1 MNSLPDTAAIADTI
15 RTIYEQDVANGASA
29 IEIFVNHELSQFS
42 EPQKQQT
49 IKNLVSHFSD
59 SQLIQPPSSPFDD
72 DQLLRFCSL
81 LLGYPV
87 NAVDLKA
94 EALQLRLT
102 EALTI
107 IFETL
112 NQLIRTINLT
122 LLDDGQNQETIR
134 FLIGEQLDGSRDD
147 TSLKEQL
154 DKIQTAF
161 VTSHRAF
168 KMAMQDTVKKIL
180 TELDPDTI
188 TGNSASGAKF
198 NPLRKFDDFN
208 RYKKSYKQCQQ
219 WVDSGR
225 CMESFLRNFE
235 KQCATMAKNPMR

>member
-1 MNSLPDTAAIADTI
+1 MNSLPDTTAIADTI
-15 RTIYEQDVANGASA
+15 RTLYEQDVTDGASA
-29 IEIFVNHELSQFS
+29 IKTFLNHELSQFN
-42 EPQKQQT
+42 EAQKQQT
-49 IKNLVSHFSD
+49 IKKLVTHFSESKL
-59 SQLIQPPSSPFDD
+59 SQPSFSPFDD

-81 LLGYPV
+81 LLGHPV
-87 NAVDLKA
+87 DAVDLKA

-134 FLIGEQLDGSRDD
+134 FLIGEQLDGSRDN

-168 KMAMQDTVKKIL
+168 KKAMQITVEKIL
-180 TELDPDTI
+180 TELDPDTL
-188 TGNSASGAKF
+188 TGNSNNSAKF
-198 NPLRKFDDFN
+198 NPLRKVDGFN
-208 RYKKSYKQCQQ
+208 RYKKSYEQCLQ

-235 KQCATMAKNPMR
+235 KQCATMAKTQ